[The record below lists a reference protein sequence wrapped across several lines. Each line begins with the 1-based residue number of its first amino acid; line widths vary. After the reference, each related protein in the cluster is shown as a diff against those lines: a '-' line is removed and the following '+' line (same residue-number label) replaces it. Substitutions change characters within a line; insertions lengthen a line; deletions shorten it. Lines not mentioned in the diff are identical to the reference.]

1 MVFGLQR
8 TRVLFISLV
17 KSLYKITQLTKQNN
31 RFRIPFLTGLL
42 CFWMVQISSFRRIQS
57 TGFKDWLLKM
67 LKNRPLVKLF
77 RTSSTIGYIMYI
89 MGLYL
94 ANGGNN
100 ASSIITHIIKSNCGN
115 FMDFMNDHNICWS
128 RYLQRTVLS

>member
-1 MVFGLQR
+1 
-8 TRVLFISLV
+8 
-17 KSLYKITQLTKQNN
+17 
-31 RFRIPFLTGLL
+31 
-42 CFWMVQISSFRRIQS
+42 
-57 TGFKDWLLKM
+57 M

-89 MGLYL
+89 KGLYL

-128 RYLQRTVLS
+128 RYLQRTVIS